1 MPNTII
7 FGAVPTY
14 AALIAAYAENGAAL
28 DALPEGASIYVVD
41 MQCYVRRSD
50 SGNYW
55 LPDQMPTGPKF
66 TGSNAHWIGPANQTS
81 ISSSAQHLR
90 KWIKP
95 IYYRMPAGKPGTI
108 SRISIYQTT
117 AGTAGAGTDSCAL
130 KLYAANP
137 DGSPIVGKAPL
148 FVWDWNAAGSGGAG
162 TLSLVDAGANS
173 TRIHADLPGG
183 AVEVPGHYWLAF
195 SHDLATAITA
205 GTLSTNSGL
214 MDVHPGELS
223 GSDLANTMQIARAS
237 HYTLDDSA
245 TAWSIGYAPVWGS
258 WEYGLG
264 GAAAI
269 CPHIKVT
276 G

>member
-1 MPNTII
+1 MQSII
-7 FGAVPTY
+7 FGSVPTY
-14 AALIAAYAENGAAL
+14 AALLAAYPEKGAAL
-28 DALPEGASIYVVD
+28 AALPAGARFWVENMNREVV
-41 MQCYVRRSD
+41 RS
-50 SGNYW
+50 SNGKFW
-55 LPDQMPTGPKF
+55 SPGRMPVGPRF
-66 TGSNAHWIGPANQTS
+66 TGSNAHWIGAANNNALT
-81 ISSSAQHLR
+81 SSAQHLR

-95 IYYRMPAGKPGTI
+95 VYYRMPGGDPATI

-137 DGSPIVGKAPL
+137 DGTPIVGQAPL
-148 FVWDWNAAGSGGAG
+148 NVWDWNAAGSGGAG
-162 TLSLVDAGANS
+162 TLSLVNAGANA

-183 AVEVPGHYWLAF
+183 AVDVPGHFWLAF

-205 GTLSTNSGL
+205 GCLTQNASLLDAGPAELNGT
-214 MDVHPGELS
+214 DV
-223 GSDLANTMQIARAS
+223 ANTLAVNRAT
-237 HYTLDDSA
+237 HYTIDDSA

-264 GAAAI
+264 GAVSIA
-269 CPHIKVT
+269 PHLKVT